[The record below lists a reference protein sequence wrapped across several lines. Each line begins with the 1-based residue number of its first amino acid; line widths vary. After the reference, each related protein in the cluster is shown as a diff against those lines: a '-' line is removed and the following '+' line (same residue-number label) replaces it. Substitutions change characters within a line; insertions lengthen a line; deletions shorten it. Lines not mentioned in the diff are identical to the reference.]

1 MFSEKTLNKMSL
13 QQVVSLS
20 KNIALEID
28 MRLDDPY
35 DAIDYVNALS
45 FIVDNLRERLEAV
58 TEDID

>member
-1 MFSEKTLNKMSL
+1 MSL

-35 DAIDYVNALS
+35 DALDYVNALS
-45 FIVDNLRERLEAV
+45 FIADNLRERFEAV
-58 TEDID
+58 TEDVD